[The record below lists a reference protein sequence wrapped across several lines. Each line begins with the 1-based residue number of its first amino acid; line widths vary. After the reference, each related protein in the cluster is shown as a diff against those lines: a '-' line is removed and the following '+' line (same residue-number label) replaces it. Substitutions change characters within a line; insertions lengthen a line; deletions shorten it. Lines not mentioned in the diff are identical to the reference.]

1 MKKTAPKKPARTRA
15 ATKRTAPKPKA
26 RAVPQ
31 GYHTVTPYL
40 TVRNAAAAIDFYRR
54 AFRAEELMRMPGP
67 GGHGIMHAE
76 IKIGDSVIFLSD
88 ESPAAG
94 SRSPESVGAATGSLH
109 VYVESVDAAFKR
121 AVDAGARVRMPV
133 ADMFWGDRYGKLVDP
148 FGHELGLATHREDLT
163 PAEIGKRAQTFFSQ
177 MPKAGAGSGHA

>member
-1 MKKTAPKKPARTRA
+1 MKKTAPKKPARTKA
-15 ATKRTAPKPKA
+15 AAKRTVPQPKT
-26 RAVPQ
+26 RAVPH

-67 GGHGIMHAE
+67 GGHGTMHAE

-88 ESPAAG
+88 ESPASG
-94 SRSPESVGAATGSLH
+94 SRSPESLGGATGSLH
-109 VYVESVDAAFKR
+109 VYVENVDAAFKR

-133 ADMFWGDRYGKLVDP
+133 ADMFWGDRYGKLADP
-148 FGHELGLATHREDLT
+148 FGHEWGLATHLEDLT

-177 MPKAGAGSGHA
+177 MAKAAAGSSHA